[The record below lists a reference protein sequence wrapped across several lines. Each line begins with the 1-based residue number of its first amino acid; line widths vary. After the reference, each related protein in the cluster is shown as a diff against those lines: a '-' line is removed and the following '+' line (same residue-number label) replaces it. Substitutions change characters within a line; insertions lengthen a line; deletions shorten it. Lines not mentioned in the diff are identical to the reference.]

1 MKTVITLILLAIT
14 LSAQLKPQDLKYMT
28 EDYPPNN
35 FVNEYGI
42 LTGASVEIVKA
53 IWKDMGIEEQKI
65 HLYPWARAYQQVL
78 TNPGQVLFTMSRSEA
93 RIPLFKWVGPLSSSK
108 HLIVAYKSDETVIKI
123 DSLSQLSQY
132 SVAAVRADVGEQ
144 ILISKGVPESIFHVS
159 PIMKD
164 AIRTLVEGKVDLLS
178 IGYEAMSTIQRQSG
192 ENSKFYVVHTIDV
205 SHDYIAFSK
214 DIPDSLVAQ
223 FQQSLHSISEEHQ
236 KILDKYN
243 LRVIQE

>member
-1 MKTVITLILLAIT
+1 MKTLVTLILLLT
-14 LSAQLKPQDLKYMT
+14 VLSAQLRPQDLKYMT

-35 FVNEYGI
+35 FINEYGI

-53 IWKDMGIEEQKI
+53 MWKDMGIEEQEI
-65 HLYPWARAYQQVL
+65 HLYPWARAYQQIL
-78 TNPGQVLFTMSRSEA
+78 TNEGQVLFTMSRSES

-108 HLIVAYKSDETVIKI
+108 HLIVGYKSDKTVITI
-123 DSLSQLSQY
+123 DSLPQLSQY

-144 ILISKGVPESIFHVS
+144 ILLSKGVPESIIVVS
-159 PIMKD
+159 SVMKD
-164 AIRTLVEGKVDLLS
+164 AIRNLVDGKVDLLS

-192 ENSKFYVVHTIDV
+192 ANSKFYVVHTIEV

-214 DIPDSLVAQ
+214 DISDSLVAQ
-223 FQQSLHSISEEHQ
+223 FQQSLDSISVEHQ

-243 LRVIQE
+243 LRVIHE